1 MLMKPHE
8 EIIAPVGHYFNLE
21 MELKFNETSQVTFN
35 YPKYSDGKST
45 PLYDELI
52 GDRLIQIDP
61 FGIFIVA
68 EVEEQ
73 AEGRECVK
81 EVTAYSREY
90 ELGAKQAIFAEGVY
104 NFWNPADVENTLLG
118 MVVRCTRNWKIG
130 SVSSSLI
137 GRHRTFDSVTDVK
150 ILDFLLNTVQ
160 ETFGC
165 VFVFDTYHRV
175 INVVDADEATVMV
188 PVYLSAQNLIKECSM
203 SETTDNMFTKLY
215 VQGADD
221 VTIMNVNPAG
231 DSYLYNLD
239 YYISKGE
246 LPAELAA
253 KWLDWQNEIFTN
265 QPYYTSLVALR
276 NSAGARYLT
285 EKARLTDMQNQLCTL
300 DNTRATFLQMQ
311 MSAINDDT
319 YQYFEER
326 LADTGVEYTAIEA
339 DVAEQKALLEE
350 IQAEYQEHAANI
362 AAVND
367 KLRLNAYF
375 TSDELDILEHYF
387 KEDTF
392 ADSTFAVFDVD
403 IEGNEDFSTSGTAAV
418 QFINVTWTDVPCE
431 GGHRMAAIV
440 GGSVSLTGTNSTLY
454 ANIISGTLD
463 HRDGEV
469 ICSLYLG
476 SGTANGETFPS
487 GNLTCVCSSSY
498 DDDAL
503 LNGMEKHEDT
513 ITSSDGTVSH
523 TTYYYTGSV
532 TIAAVDAAFYF
543 TRNVTEYQR
552 YSVEQELY
560 DYASECIKDIAMPTY
575 EFEVQSGNLLWAK
588 EFEAFKNAIQLG
600 CGVYLQVNDDLML
613 EPLLLEIHLDFENP
627 DDFSLV
633 FSNRFKRP
641 DAVNSMK
648 EILTEATTASRT
660 LDLNKYAFA
669 SGKNTTLWVQ
679 NLLEN
684 GYSAAMAQIMAGQNK
699 QVTIDQAG
707 IKIYSDDGVDAIMMN
722 DGMIALVD
730 RRTNT
735 AKMAMGHFYNEATG
749 TDFVGILADIIGGT
763 LLAGQNLIIECPDPN
778 GGVMQF
784 KVDSSGVIINN
795 GRMYMRTAKGAM
807 GWDANYGFFAGVQD
821 LFDTTETGYVY
832 PVCVDEDG
840 GLILDDS
847 GFPQGV
853 NVWIGI
859 DGKVYVRG
867 NIYAEDGVFTGTVYA
882 KDGVFNGTVYATGGE
897 FTGKVTATSG
907 VFKGVVQASSYLD
920 SSGKSMMT
928 NDQWNPEY
936 LNLKGLNINNNF
948 IVDENGRVT
957 INNGSISWGAV
968 TGTDSLYSD
977 INAAQTAAGNAQ
989 STANTAYNTAYNAA
1003 NTASS
1008 AYSLA
1013 SSANSTVS
1021 GWRYGGTTYIDG
1033 TMLMTGTVKASSLQA
1048 GSVALLGSSGL
1059 TAGSMTLT
1067 GASSYAGQKVVLNSG
1082 AIEISASYGDVYIR
1096 SGSGPYLQLSSSG
1109 VIAGAGD
1116 LISNGNG
1123 SYACGDS
1130 SHKWSAVYASSG
1142 TIQTSDRHAKHDIE
1156 ELPDKYLQM
1165 LLELSVYRFK
1175 LNDGTS
1181 DRYHVGYI
1189 AQDVE
1194 EYMSKY
1200 DIDSSEFG
1208 GFVRAKDEDGNDIYM
1223 LRYEEFIAIH
1233 TLAAQKQE
1241 KEISDLKAIVNQ
1253 QGAEL
1258 DELKRRLEAAGL

>member
-1 MLMKPHE
+1 MGRIEPPTLMLMKPHG

-21 MELKFNETSQVTFN
+21 MELKFNETSQVTFS

-52 GDRLIQIDP
+52 GGRLIQIDP

-73 AEGRECVK
+73 TEGRECVK

-104 NFWNPADVENTLLG
+104 NFWNPADVENTILG
-118 MVVRCTRNWKIG
+118 MVISSTRNWKVG

-137 GRHRTFDSVTDVK
+137 GRYRAFDSVTDVK
-150 ILDFLLNTVQ
+150 ILDFLLDTAQ

-165 VFVFDTYHRV
+165 VFVFDTYNRV
-175 INVVDADEATVMV
+175 INAIDADEATVMV

-203 SETTDNMFTKLY
+203 SETMDNMFTKLY

-253 KWLDWQNEIFTN
+253 KWRDWQNEIFTN
-265 QPYYTSLVALR
+265 QSYYTSLVALR

-350 IQAEYQEHAANI
+350 IQAEYQEHAASI
-362 AAVND
+362 AAVNN

-403 IEGNEDFSTSGTAAV
+403 IEGDEDFSTSSTAAV
-418 QFINVTWTDVPCE
+418 QFSNVTWTDVPCE

-440 GGSVSLTGTNSTLY
+440 GGSVSLVGTSSTLS

-476 SGTANGETFPS
+476 SGTVDGETFPS
-487 GNLTCVCSSSY
+487 GNLTCVGSSSY
-498 DDDAL
+498 DDDSL
-503 LNGMEKHEDT
+503 LNGMGKHEDT

-523 TTYYYTGSV
+523 TTYYYTGSA
-532 TIAAVDAAFYF
+532 TITATDAAFYF
-543 TRNVTEYQR
+543 TRNVTEYQQ

-560 DYASECIKDIAMPTY
+560 DYASDCIKDIAMPTY
-575 EFEVQSGNLLWAK
+575 EFEVKSGNLLWAK

-613 EPLLLEIHLDFENP
+613 EPLLLEIHIDFENP

-641 DAVNSMK
+641 DAVNSLK
-648 EILTEATTASRT
+648 DILSEATTASRT

-684 GYSAAMAQIMAGQNK
+684 GYSTAMAQIMAGQNN

-707 IKIYSDDGVDAIMMN
+707 IKIYSDDGVDSIMLN
-722 DGMIALVD
+722 NGMIALVD

-735 AKMAMGHFYNEATG
+735 VKMAMGHFLNEATG
-749 TDFVGILADIIGGT
+749 TDFVGILADIIGGV

-807 GWDANYGFFAGVQD
+807 GWDANYGFFAGTSN
-821 LFDTTETGYVY
+821 LFDTTDTGFVH
-832 PVCVDEDG
+832 PVCIDEDG
-840 GLILDDS
+840 SLIMDNS
-847 GFPQGV
+847 GFPDGV

-859 DGKVYVRG
+859 DGKVYIRG
-867 NIYAEDGVFTGTVYA
+867 NIYAEDGVFNGTVYA
-882 KDGVFNGTVYATGGE
+882 KAGE
-897 FTGKVTATSG
+897 FTGTVNATSG
-907 VFKGVVQASSYLD
+907 LFKGTVQASSFID
-920 SSGKSMMT
+920 ASGNSMMT
-928 NDQWNPEY
+928 NGQWNPEY
-936 LNLKGLNINNNF
+936 LNIKGLRVGDLTNNSGYQTAAGVTTIVNGVVTTDYVNALGITVNAANITGTLTANQVNLT
-948 IVDENGRVT
+948 GA
-957 INNGSISWGAV
+957 ISWSDFASDAKSQV
-968 TGTDSLYSD
+968 TS
-977 INAAQTAAGNAQ
+977 AQTAASNAQ
-989 STANTAYNTAYNAA
+989 STANSAA
-1003 NTASS
+1003 STASS
-1008 AYSLA
+1008 AASTA
-1013 SSANSTVS
+1013 SSALTTANNLANGKGSGTFINGTTVQS
-1021 GWRYGGTTYIDG
+1021 PSIIGGTV
-1033 TMLMTGTVKASSLQA
+1033 TGARINF
-1048 GSVALLGSSGL
+1048 GNSG
-1059 TAGSMTLT
+1059 TAGSLFYTT
-1067 GASSYAGQKVVLNSG
+1067 GS
-1082 AIEISASYGDVYIR
+1082 D
-1096 SGSGPYLQLSSSG
+1096 G
-1109 VIAGAGD
+1109 VSTTD
-1116 LISNGNG
+1116 LIQLGSTGGIVLYATSNMRFEAQSLWMNIDVSDIHVKKNG
-1123 SYACGDS
+1123 SY
-1130 SHKWSAVYASSG
+1130 V
-1142 TIQTSDRHAKHDIE
+1142 
-1156 ELPDKYLQM
+1156 
-1165 LLELSVYRFK
+1165 
-1175 LNDGTS
+1175 
-1181 DRYHVGYI
+1181 
-1189 AQDVE
+1189 
-1194 EYMSKY
+1194 
-1200 DIDSSEFG
+1200 
-1208 GFVRAKDEDGNDIYM
+1208 
-1223 LRYEEFIAIH
+1223 
-1233 TLAAQKQE
+1233 TLA
-1241 KEISDLKAIVNQ
+1241 SL
-1253 QGAEL
+1253 L
-1258 DELKRRLEAAGL
+1258 S